1 MDTLPRLYII
11 SAWEVG
17 MFSIQDIID
26 TLCNIEVKGKE
37 NLDRLLG
44 AILALEAMQQ
54 AEAKEEKAE
63 VVTDG

>member
-1 MDTLPRLYII
+1 
-11 SAWEVG
+11 